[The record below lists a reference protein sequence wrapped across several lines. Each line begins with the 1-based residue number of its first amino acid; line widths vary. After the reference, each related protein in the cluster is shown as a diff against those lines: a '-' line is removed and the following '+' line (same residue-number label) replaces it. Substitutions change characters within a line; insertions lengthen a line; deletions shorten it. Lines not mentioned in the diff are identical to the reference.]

1 MKEKNLTTEE
11 ISFMWQS
18 CKDHDH
24 NVIKRLTEWGLLNPM
39 LITQIPIEYEKIAN
53 KVLGIDDDEE

>member
-1 MKEKNLTTEE
+1 MKEKNLTTKD

-24 NVIKRLTEWGLLNPM
+24 NVIKRLTEWGLLSPM

>member
-1 MKEKNLTTEE
+1 
-11 ISFMWQS
+11 MWQS

-24 NVIKRLTEWGLLNPM
+24 NVIKRLTEWGLLSPM

-53 KVLGIDDDEE
+53 KVLGIGDDKNNE